1 MNPQFLSDSVMGI
14 PLVAVVLGL
23 VTWSEQIGVTGRWKF
38 ILSMGTGL
46 VIGFFYHQTQHPAV
60 TAFDYYSYC
69 FYGLALG
76 LVASGLYDTAK
87 HVLRNEGRVARG

>member
-1 MNPQFLSDSVMGI
+1 MQSQFLSDSVMGI

-23 VTWSEQIGVTGRWKF
+23 VTWSEQIGITGRAKLA
-38 ILSMGTGL
+38 LSLGLGL
-46 VIGFFYHQTQHPAV
+46 VFGFFYHFVQKPPV
-60 TAFDYYSYC
+60 TAFDWFSYI

-87 HVLRNEGRVARG
+87 RVVNGR